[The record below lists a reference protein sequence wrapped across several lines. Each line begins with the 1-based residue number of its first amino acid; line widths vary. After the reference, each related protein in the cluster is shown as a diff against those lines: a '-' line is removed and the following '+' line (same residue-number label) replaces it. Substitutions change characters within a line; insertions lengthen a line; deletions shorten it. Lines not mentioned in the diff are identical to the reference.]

1 MALLT
6 DLLRGKMKFI
16 WSSSCQLAS
25 ENVKSLLCAA
35 PVLLA
40 PCFDKTFTLHVDASK
55 VGAGAVLQQSDEE
68 GVEHAISFFS
78 KKFNSYQRHYSTV
91 EKEALALSWALQHFS
106 VYLNSSAPIVIYT
119 DHNPLTFFNSLQQ
132 ESPSSVLEG
141 RCLCR
146 F

>member
-1 MALLT
+1 M
-6 DLLRGKMKFI
+6 RQF
-16 WSSSCQLAS
+16 S
-25 ENVKSLLCAA
+25 
-35 PVLLA
+35 
-40 PCFDKTFTLHVDASK
+40 
-55 VGAGAVLQQSDEE
+55 
-68 GVEHAISFFS
+68 FS

-91 EKEALALSWALQHFS
+91 EKEALALIWALQHFS

-141 RCLCR
+141 RCPCR